1 MKKIL
6 ILLTFSLIS
15 IICSAHP
22 HSWIDMK
29 NNVLIEEGKLIG
41 FQMEWTLDEMASSSL
56 IYEMK
61 VSENK
66 LETRKEITKD
76 MQNTAISNHYFS
88 YLYDENNQ
96 PIKYTTKPK
105 NTYFEIKNNQVIF
118 HITFYLTNPQEV
130 KNRRFKLFTYEPSY
144 YISMNYED
152 SNALLLSDVDRLCKL
167 ELKKPQINADLK
179 EYASN
184 LDKSDNPDENL
195 SLGAQFAQEVAI
207 ICKK

>member
-130 KNRRFKLFTYEPSY
+130 KNRLFKLFTYEPSY

>member
-15 IICSAHP
+15 ITCSAHP

-61 VSENK
+61 VSEDK

-118 HITFYLTNPQEV
+118 HITFYLTYPQEV

-144 YISMNYED
+144 YISMSYED
-152 SNALLLSDVDRLCKL
+152 SNALLLSDVDSLCKL
-167 ELKKPQINADLK
+167 ELKEPQINADLK

-195 SLGAQFAQEVAI
+195 SLGAQFSQEVVI
-207 ICKK
+207 VCKK

>member
-6 ILLTFSLIS
+6 ILLTFSFIS

>member
-167 ELKKPQINADLK
+167 ELKEPQINADLK

-207 ICKK
+207 VCKK

>member
-1 MKKIL
+1 MKRIL
-6 ILLTFSLIS
+6 VLLACSLFSLNS
-15 IICSAHP
+15 FSHP
-22 HSWIDMK
+22 HSWIDVK

-184 LDKSDNPDENL
+184 LDKSDNPDKNL

-207 ICKK
+207 VCKK